1 MKKFLILILFTPFF
15 SFGQNP
21 VKVQVTQQKTFAQS
35 FNDGLKSGAA
45 VSAAAAANRNAAAAQ
60 ASAQSEA
67 LKNNS
72 EVIQIDLL
80 KGSSDKYKYLV
91 IKRVSGWGTSGNFV
105 TITNEINSA
114 KRYQIVSLNNLGMY
128 SPNANAANAT
138 SKDRQSRKEI
148 KQIDE
153 NQFYE
158 PLFPQKYLNDSETL
172 FLEWSREAITPID
185 RLSRLTLKNSFG
197 ETVYQAEYKNKGYSE
212 MLRPLLSDYN
222 FGKEDAKNKLIELK
236 EYLDLGIITQ
246 EEFDKKAKPLK
257 KILIG
262 N

>member
-1 MKKFLILILFTPFF
+1 MKKLIILLLFIPLV

-45 VSAAAAANRNAAAAQ
+45 VSAAAAANRNAAAA
-60 ASAQSEA
+60 AANVQSEA
-67 LKNNS
+67 IKNNS
-72 EVIQIDLL
+72 EKIEIDLL

-91 IKRVSGWGTSGNFV
+91 IKRVSGWATSGNFV

-114 KRYQIVSLNNLGMY
+114 NKYSIVSLNSLGMY
-128 SPNANAANAT
+128 IGTNTANAS
-138 SKDRQSRKEI
+138 SKDRQSRKKI

-158 PLFPQKYLNDSETL
+158 PLFPQKYLTDSETL
-172 FLEWSREAITPID
+172 FLEWSREAITPVD
-185 RLSRLTLKNSFG
+185 RLSRLILKNSVG

-212 MLRPLLSDYN
+212 MLRPLVSDYN
-222 FGKEDAKNKLIELK
+222 FGKQDAKNKLIELK

-246 EEFDKKAKPLK
+246 EEFNTKAVSLK
-257 KILIG
+257 KILLG

>member
-1 MKKFLILILFTPFF
+1 MKNFLILLLFIPIV

-45 VSAAAAANRNAAAAQ
+45 VSAAAAANRNAAAA
-60 ASAQSEA
+60 AANVRSEA
-67 LKNNS
+67 IKNNS
-72 EVIQIDLL
+72 EKIEIDLL

-105 TITNEINSA
+105 TITNEINGANKYS
-114 KRYQIVSLNNLGMY
+114 IVSLNSLGMY

-138 SKDRQSRKEI
+138 SKDRQSRKKI

-158 PLFPQKYLNDSETL
+158 PLFPQKYLTDSETL
-172 FLEWSREAITPID
+172 FLEWSREAITPVD
-185 RLSRLTLKNSFG
+185 RLSRLILKNSVG

-212 MLRPLLSDYN
+212 MLRPLVSDYN
-222 FGKEDAKNKLIELK
+222 FGKQDAKNKLIELK

-246 EEFDKKAKPLK
+246 EEFNTKAVSLK
-257 KILIG
+257 KILLG